1 LTEQQ
6 KTSQIAGINEQIDQL
21 REQTRGANAQIKKY
35 IEKRDQLHQEVRQ
48 AHEEINQLKTQRD
61 DLNEKVKTLKQQRDA
76 VRANITPIT
85 DEVNALD
92 EKITEQKKKLPRISQ
107 RELQTEL
114 DAIEWKIQTTSLDL
128 KEENRLI
135 ENVKQLEIQLSGY
148 KKIDKYH
155 KKINE
160 LIAHRKTFDAQA
172 DAYHKELTELAL
184 KSQELHAIMME
195 KLNATKI
202 KRKEADSLHQSFI
215 KLKEQNA
222 PMYEKIRELTEQ
234 LKSLRA
240 SLKEE
245 DKAKRIVAEQAIKEK
260 LGSQAREK
268 LQKGEK
274 LNWDEFQLLMGD
286 NEQDDSETQD

>member
-6 KTSQIAGINEQIDQL
+6 KISQISSINEEIDIL
-21 REQTRGANAQIKKY
+21 REQTREANAQIKKY
-35 IEKRDQLHQEVRQ
+35 IEKRDKLHQEVKQ
-48 AHEEINQLKTQRD
+48 AHEEINQLKAQRD
-61 DLNEKVKTLKQQRDA
+61 GLNEKVKTLKQQRDA
-76 VRANITPIT
+76 VRANMTPIM

-92 EKITEQKKKLPRISQ
+92 EKIAEQKKKLPRVSQ

-128 KEENRLI
+128 KEENKLI
-135 ENVKQLEIQLSGY
+135 ENVKELEIQLSGY
-148 KKIDKYH
+148 KKIDKHH
-155 KKINE
+155 KKINQ

-172 DAYHKELTELAL
+172 DAYHKELTELAQ
-184 KSQELHAIMME
+184 KSQELHAILME
-195 KLNATKI
+195 KLNAAKI

-222 PMYEKIRELTEQ
+222 PIYEKIRELTEQ

-240 SLKEE
+240 SAKEE

-286 NEQDDSETQD
+286 NEEDDSETQD

>member
-1 LTEQQ
+1 M
-6 KTSQIAGINEQIDQL
+6 
-21 REQTRGANAQIKKY
+21 
-35 IEKRDQLHQEVRQ
+35 
-48 AHEEINQLKTQRD
+48 
-61 DLNEKVKTLKQQRDA
+61 LKQQRDA
-76 VRANITPIT
+76 VRANTTPIM

-92 EKITEQKKKLPRISQ
+92 EKIAEQKKKLPRVSQ
-107 RELQTEL
+107 RELQAEL

-128 KEENRLI
+128 KEENKLI
-135 ENVKQLEIQLSGY
+135 ENVKELEIQLSGY
-148 KKIDKYH
+148 KKIDKHH
-155 KKINE
+155 KKINA

-172 DAYHKELTELAL
+172 DAYHKELTELAQ
-184 KSQELHAIMME
+184 KSQELHAILME
-195 KLNATKI
+195 KLNAAKI

-222 PMYEKIRELTEQ
+222 PIYEKIRELTEQ

-240 SLKEE
+240 SAKEE

-274 LNWDEFQLLMGD
+274 LNWDEFQLLMSD
-286 NEQDDSETQD
+286 NEEDDSETQD